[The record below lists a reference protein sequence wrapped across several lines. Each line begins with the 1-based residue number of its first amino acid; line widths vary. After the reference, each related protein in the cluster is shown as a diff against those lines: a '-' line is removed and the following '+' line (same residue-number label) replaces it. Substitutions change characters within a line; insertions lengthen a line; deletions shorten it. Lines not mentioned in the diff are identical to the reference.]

1 VYSRLNKAE
10 IQRKENV
17 MGYRIKQAREAKGLS
32 QEELAERANVSRTT
46 IWNLETNPVAQTN
59 TKTLVKIAN
68 ALGCSIGD
76 IFFADDVQ

>member
-1 VYSRLNKAE
+1 
-10 IQRKENV
+10 

-59 TKTLVKIAN
+59 TKTLAKIAT
-68 ALGCSIGD
+68 ALGCTIGE
-76 IFFADDVQ
+76 IFFCDDVQ